1 MSVRETTMPMVVET
15 NVRERFQQLR
25 NEWKTQ
31 SRYLSNTAQ
40 MAMLWPYQRII
51 GLGSIAVPLILA
63 ELRLETDHWFWA
75 LEAITGENP
84 VPAEAAGNVRVAADA
99 WLRWGRDKGLVA
111 ADG

>member
-1 MSVRETTMPMVVET
+1 MPVLVET
-15 NVRERFQQLR
+15 NVRERFEQLK

-51 GLGSIAVPLILA
+51 GLGAMAVPLILA
-63 ELRLETDHWFWA
+63 ELRCETDHWFWA

-84 VPAEAAGNVRVAADA
+84 VPRKSPATFTPRRRLGCMGPGERACGSR
-99 WLRWGRDKGLVA
+99 WLKHFPA
-111 ADG
+111 